1 MEQSRFD
8 AGKSVIVIEHHQAVI
23 VTVTGAAWEAILIVE
38 LTDPTYEPGTGTVT
52 YAARELQ
59 SQPESD
65 ALASLAARRTDAEP
79 GESFGPVTLFIDQLT
94 CLPEEAHCTSADQCC
109 SGFCCTS
116 PERGIS
122 APDCQ

>member
-1 MEQSRFD
+1 MQAKPLAPENLQTPKCVCIEAPSVNAFD

-94 CLPEEAHCTSADQCC
+94 CLPEEAHWT
-109 SGFCCTS
+109 
-116 PERGIS
+116 
-122 APDCQ
+122 